1 MITVGD
7 VVREPSLRARVVAGS
22 AGLERVVTWAATC
35 EMDNPWEWLDAG
47 DLLLVNGHR
56 VPETAQGQ
64 TEFIQHLDTS
74 GMAGLGIA
82 ERAFSPDLSPSML
95 RTADELSFPL
105 LRLDYEVSFTTI
117 AKTVARWNQDTDQSS
132 IRLTARV
139 YDWFRRGSA
148 RGHELPTVLETIG
161 EALGAKLYL
170 TNLEGEPL
178 LACEELDPE
187 LRSELRESLV
197 SRDLERLPAA
207 LRFHD
212 GESGTLALPIPS
224 VSPALL
230 VVVAPVSPPDVVVLQ
245 HVATLAALQIEQRAH
260 QSEII
265 SRAASDLL
273 LKLIQ
278 RSIDTGTAAAEM
290 RMLGLD
296 PDETMLLAVFRDDSL
311 LTGLHTLRA
320 RSPLHMSCTYGVD
333 AVVLM
338 EDSDEGVT
346 TLSKVLPTTTIGVS
360 ASFGGL
366 HRVPDALAEA
376 QWARSASDTAGINRY
391 GHSED
396 PLQPRTVA
404 EAHRIVREVLGPLH
418 EYDEAK
424 QSELVQTL
432 RVFLRSNRSWQQ
444 SIRELHIHRQTLV
457 YRVKRIEEI
466 LGVRLES
473 MDALARLWLA
483 CRALDV
489 IEAWQG
495 DAREEP

>member
-7 VVREPSLRARVVAGS
+7 VVREPSLRTRVVAG
-22 AGLERVVTWAATC
+22 ADGLARAVTWAAAC

-56 VPETAQGQ
+56 VPEKSKEQVD
-64 TEFIQHLDTS
+64 FIHHLAAA

-82 ERAFSPDLSPSML
+82 ERAYSPELSDSML
-95 RTADELSFPL
+95 RAADKLSFPL
-105 LRLDYEVSFTTI
+105 LRVDYEVAFTTI

-148 RGHELPTVLETIG
+148 RGHEVSTILETIG
-161 EALGAKLYL
+161 EALGAKLYVA
-170 TNLEGEPL
+170 NLEGEPL
-178 LACEELDPE
+178 LGCDELDPE
-187 LRSELRESLV
+187 LRSELRGYLA
-197 SRDLERLPAA
+197 SRDRERLPAA

-212 GESGTLALPIPS
+212 SDSGTIALPIPS
-224 VSPALL
+224 GSPALL
-230 VVVAPVSPPDVVVLQ
+230 IVVAPLSAPDVVVLQ

-265 SRAASDLL
+265 SRAASELL

-290 RMLGLD
+290 RMLGLN
-296 PDETMLLAVFRDDSL
+296 PDRSMVVAAFRDDAV
-311 LTGLHTLRA
+311 LTSLHTLRA
-320 RSPLHMSCTYGVD
+320 RSASHMSCTYGAD
-333 AVVLM
+333 AVVLL
-338 EDSDEGVT
+338 EDADERVDA
-346 TLSKVLPTTTIGVS
+346 LAKILPTTTVGVS

-366 HRVPDALAEA
+366 DRVPDALAEA
-376 QWARSASDTAGINRY
+376 QWARSASDSAGITRY

-404 EAHRIVREVLGPLH
+404 EAHRIVREVLGPLQ
-418 EYDEAK
+418 EYDAAK
-424 QSELVQTL
+424 HSDLVQTL

-444 SIRELHIHRQTLV
+444 ATRELHIHRQTLV
-457 YRVKRIEEI
+457 YRTKRIEEI
-466 LGVRLES
+466 LDVRLDNIDV
-473 MDALARLWLA
+473 MAKLWLA

-495 DAREEP
+495 TVPENP